1 MDDWP
6 LGCQAENHRLLN
18 LTPHHLTSLSQA
30 NRALLRKR
38 KSHTVGILGTSQV
51 GFVTPGDEL
60 LASGRL
66 LVSSWDWI
74 RQEPPRS
81 GVSPTS
87 TSGHPAPLLDWVL
100 CPAWLA
106 AASLWRFLIPPSTEK
121 LSAFPT
127 TSILSPTFLVFTT
140 LPDMIVFAVVYCPS
154 LPGNSFQRAGPQL
167 SCSTLDLDTCTYP
180 PMNSLRGKHGL
191 CFQCSAW

>member
-1 MDDWP
+1 MT
-6 LGCQAENHRLLN
+6 L
-18 LTPHHLTSLSQA
+18 HHLTSLSQA
-30 NRALLRKR
+30 NQALLRKR
-38 KSHTVGILGTSQV
+38 KSHTVGILGTLQV
-51 GFVTPGDEL
+51 GFATPGDEL
-60 LASGRL
+60 SASGTL
-66 LVSSWDWI
+66 LAGSWDWI

-121 LSAFPT
+121 LSACLST

-140 LPDMIVFAVVYCPS
+140 LSDMIIFAVVYCPS
-154 LPGNSFQRAGPQL
+154 LPGNSFQRAL
-167 SCSTLDLDTCTYP
+167 SYPAPHWTLIP
-180 PMNSLRGKHGL
+180 APIPR
-191 CFQCSAW
+191 